1 MAANITPKIEI
12 EELIV
17 GKPKIIISSP
27 YNAEFVAE
35 LKAAVPYGDR
45 RWDPNAK
52 LWTVG
57 IEYGDAVAALM
68 QKHFGLFVDARQQSD
83 DEQAEIEEQIEDA
96 ALTAEIEQIKAN
108 QQWVLEKE
116 AEIKNL
122 IEELSARIGRYSY
135 TSSSRVKAAFASD
148 RALLEHA
155 LDNARLPVEK
165 LAEVQVRGLAA
176 VVRRMQYQ
184 PNDRGGFWYGL

>member
-96 ALTAEIEQIKAN
+96 ALEAEIEQIKAN
-108 QQWVLEKE
+108 QAWIIQNEDDIRE
-116 AEIKNL
+116 L
-122 IEELSARIGRYSY
+122 IGKLSQRISRYSY
-135 TSSSRVKAAFASD
+135 TSKSSEKAAFASD

-155 LDNARLPVEK
+155 LDNARLPLEQ
-165 LAEVQVRGLAA
+165 LAEVQVRGMAA
-176 VVRRMQYQ
+176 VVRRMQYR
-184 PNDRGGFWYGL
+184 PNDRNSFWYRL